1 MALISIRNSHRV
13 GSRGAQARGTIVRCR
28 DNRIFFLSIFQDDN
42 IPARRTGLDELGPLT
57 IAFPIA
63 YNLQIRKLRSIK

>member
-1 MALISIRNSHRV
+1 MALVSIRDSHCV
-13 GSRGAQARGTIVRCR
+13 GSHVSKETGTIVRCR
-28 DNRIFFLSIFQDDN
+28 ENRIFFLSIFPGDN
-42 IPARRTGLDELGPLT
+42 IPAIRTGLAEIGPLT